1 MAPYSSVATKSNP
14 TLVALIHDLKKR
26 AQANGAPIWKDV
38 AQRLEGPT
46 RGQAAVNVSTLER
59 HLAAQETAVV
69 PGKLLAAG
77 TLNKPLTVAAV
88 AFSEGARVKVTKAG
102 GSCVSIQEL
111 AQKNPK
117 GTKVRIIG

>member
-14 TLVALIHDLKKR
+14 ALVELIHHLKQR
-26 AQANGAPIWKDV
+26 AQEQEAPIWKDV
-38 AQRLEGPT
+38 AQRLSGPT

-59 HLAAQETAVV
+59 NLAPKDVAVV

-77 TLNKPLTVAAV
+77 SLTKPVTVAAW
-88 AFSEGARVKVTKAG
+88 AFSEGARSKVTKAG
-102 GSCVSIQEL
+102 GKCLTIREL
-111 AQKNPK
+111 AQQSPK